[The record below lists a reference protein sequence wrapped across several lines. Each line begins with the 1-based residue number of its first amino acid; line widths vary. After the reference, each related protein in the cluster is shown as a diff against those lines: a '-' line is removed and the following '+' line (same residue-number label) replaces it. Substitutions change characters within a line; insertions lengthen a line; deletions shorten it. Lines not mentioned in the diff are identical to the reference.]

1 MERRIHRS
9 TYYTMGNGV
18 KALKKMEIYF
28 NWIPYIW
35 THLTPL
41 PLQGKEM
48 EFRLELISLLISPF
62 FFFSFFDKYT
72 HLFFITCFEGESS
85 PPPPPIKQ
93 RQHYF
98 SRCHKNNIFRHC
110 NRNYGSMSKKEKK
123 IAHIHIN
130 IYLCF
135 CICTYAYKY
144 ACMYIIHEDTWNNNF
159 GVKNTTPERE
169 AGWINM

>member
-1 MERRIHRS
+1 
-9 TYYTMGNGV
+9 
-18 KALKKMEIYF
+18 MEIYF

-144 ACMYIIHEDTWNNNF
+144 ARMYIIHEDTWNNDF

>member
-1 MERRIHRS
+1 
-9 TYYTMGNGV
+9 
-18 KALKKMEIYF
+18 
-28 NWIPYIW
+28 
-35 THLTPL
+35 
-41 PLQGKEM
+41 M

-110 NRNYGSMSKKEKK
+110 NRNYGSMSKKKKK
-123 IAHIHIN
+123 IAHIHI
-130 IYLCF
+130 
-135 CICTYAYKY
+135 YKHITFFFISNKISL
-144 ACMYIIHEDTWNNNF
+144 IIKKRDTQAHRKYTRESKSRTKITK
-159 GVKNTTPERE
+159 VKKIQKRKRMVSPHRE
-169 AGWINM
+169 PFK

>member
-1 MERRIHRS
+1 
-9 TYYTMGNGV
+9 
-18 KALKKMEIYF
+18 
-28 NWIPYIW
+28 
-35 THLTPL
+35 
-41 PLQGKEM
+41 M

-98 SRCHKNNIFRHC
+98 SRCHKNNIFRHF

-123 IAHIHIN
+123 KLHTYTYTYIYVSVYVHMHISMRACISSMKIREIMISVSKTQHQREKQGGL
-130 IYLCF
+130 LC
-135 CICTYAYKY
+135 K
-144 ACMYIIHEDTWNNNF
+144 
-159 GVKNTTPERE
+159 
-169 AGWINM
+169 